1 MASDKLDAI
10 VRKLEKKQKILEQ
23 KIAIIKN
30 SFQNIEEQFREID
43 QEIHSEDLDEI
54 GLNKPKLSG
63 SNDFEDGSESNYLE
77 DDTESIESDDTE
89 STESNESTNES
100 PFIAKYSNPIKYPN
114 MDLATNINDY
124 IETLESIDSKIT
136 LYFCCF
142 SINTDSL
149 KPFVLYSVKSVKSAN
164 NIVQFPSMDV
174 DKTKDIDILSND
186 MIKEGT
192 YIGYIPHKKRPTNI
206 YMFYSVETP
215 DLLPGK
221 RATINELCHLKS
233 VDGIKTDPMLN
244 DMFSQ
249 NESLIYIHDEKI
261 GENLKVPFSGYLC
274 NVDENGKVVNVNYD
288 ADVDDAPLMDVDIF
302 KIGLEGEYYYLT
314 SRPIDQPTDR
324 FVIFPMNAIT
334 FDKSSSS
341 SSSSMVGASSSMVG
355 ASSSMVG
362 ASSSMVNDYSEYNS
376 VFYSS
381 NTYDIWAVSSI
392 KQISKI

>member
-1 MASDKLDAI
+1 MSSDKFDSI
-10 VRKLEKKQKILEQ
+10 VRKLEKKQEILEQ

-43 QEIHSEDLDEI
+43 QEIHSVSIDEI
-54 GLNKPKLSG
+54 GLNKPELSESIDEFTE
-63 SNDFEDGSESNYLE
+63 SNDD
-77 DDTESIESDDTE
+77 E
-89 STESNESTNES
+89 STESNDDESIESNDDESTESNKES

-114 MDLATNINDY
+114 IDLATNINDY
-124 IETLESIDSKIT
+124 IETIDSNDSKIT

-149 KPFVLYSVKSVKSAN
+149 KPFVLYSVKSAN

-174 DKTKDIDILSND
+174 DKTKDIDILSNN
-186 MIKEGT
+186 MITEGT
-192 YIGYIPHKKRPTNI
+192 YIGYLPHKKRPTNI

-221 RATINELCHLKS
+221 CATINELCHLKS

-249 NESLIYIHDEKI
+249 NESLIYIHDEKT

-288 ADVDDAPLMDVDIF
+288 ADVDDAPLMDTDIF

-314 SRPIDQPTDR
+314 SRPINQPTER
-324 FVIFPMNAIT
+324 FAIFPMNAIT
-334 FDKSSSS
+334 F
-341 SSSSMVGASSSMVG
+341 GASSSMVI
-355 ASSSMVG
+355 
-362 ASSSMVNDYSEYNS
+362 DYSEYNS
-376 VFYSS
+376 VFHSMD
-381 NTYDIWAVSSI
+381 TYDIWAVSSI

>member
-63 SNDFEDGSESNYLE
+63 SNDFEDGSESNDFEDGSESNYLE

-89 STESNESTNES
+89 STESTESTNES

-149 KPFVLYSVKSVKSAN
+149 KPFVLYSVKFDVFNVLYNFNNLYKS
-164 NIVQFPSMDV
+164 F
-174 DKTKDIDILSND
+174 
-186 MIKEGT
+186 
-192 YIGYIPHKKRPTNI
+192 IP
-206 YMFYSVETP
+206 
-215 DLLPGK
+215 
-221 RATINELCHLKS
+221 C
-233 VDGIKTDPMLN
+233 
-244 DMFSQ
+244 
-249 NESLIYIHDEKI
+249 
-261 GENLKVPFSGYLC
+261 
-274 NVDENGKVVNVNYD
+274 
-288 ADVDDAPLMDVDIF
+288 
-302 KIGLEGEYYYLT
+302 
-314 SRPIDQPTDR
+314 
-324 FVIFPMNAIT
+324 
-334 FDKSSSS
+334 
-341 SSSSMVGASSSMVG
+341 
-355 ASSSMVG
+355 
-362 ASSSMVNDYSEYNS
+362 
-376 VFYSS
+376 
-381 NTYDIWAVSSI
+381 SSI
-392 KQISKI
+392 FSFNLLI

>member
-149 KPFVLYSVKSVKSAN
+149 KPFVLYSVKSIKSAN

-221 RATINELCHLKS
+221 RATINELYHLKS

-341 SSSSMVGASSSMVG
+341 SSSSMV
-355 ASSSMVG
+355 
-362 ASSSMVNDYSEYNS
+362 NDYSEYNS

>member
-1 MASDKLDAI
+1 MSSDKLDSI
-10 VRKLEKKQKILEQ
+10 VRKLEKKQEILEQ

-43 QEIHSEDLDEI
+43 QEIHSVSIDEI
-54 GLNKPKLSG
+54 GLNKPELSESIDEFTE
-63 SNDFEDGSESNYLE
+63 SNDDESTKSN
-77 DDTESIESDDTE
+77 DDESTKSNDDESIESNDDE
-89 STESNESTNES
+89 STESNKES

-124 IETLESIDSKIT
+124 IETIDSNDSKIT

-174 DKTKDIDILSND
+174 DKTKDIDILSNNI
-186 MIKEGT
+186 IKEGT
-192 YIGYIPHKKRPTNI
+192 YIGYLPHKKRPTNI

-221 RATINELCHLKS
+221 CATINELCHLKS

-249 NESLIYIHDEKI
+249 NESLIYIHDEKT

-288 ADVDDAPLMDVDIF
+288 ADVDDAPLMDTDIF

-314 SRPIDQPTDR
+314 SRPINQTTDR
-324 FVIFPMNAIT
+324 FAIFPMNAIT
-334 FDKSSSS
+334 FDSASST
-341 SSSSMVGASSSMVG
+341 SSSMIGASSSMIG
-355 ASSSMVG
+355 ASSSMII
-362 ASSSMVNDYSEYNS
+362 DYSEYNS
-376 VFYSS
+376 VFHSMD
-381 NTYDIWAVSSI
+381 TYDIWAVSSI

>member
-10 VRKLEKKQKILEQ
+10 VRKLEKKQEILEQ

-63 SNDFEDGSESNYLE
+63 SNDLE
-77 DDTESIESDDTE
+77 DATESDDTE
-89 STESNESTNES
+89 STESTTESTESTESIESTES

-114 MDLATNINDY
+114 MDLAANINDY
-124 IETLESIDSKIT
+124 IETIDSDKTNIT

-142 SINTDSL
+142 SINTDSM
-149 KPFVLYSVKSVKSAN
+149 KPFVLYSVKSAN

-174 DKTKDIDILSND
+174 DKTKDINILSNN

-192 YIGYIPHKKRPTNI
+192 YIGYLPHKERPTNI
-206 YMFYSVETP
+206 YMFYSIETP

-221 RATINELCHLKS
+221 CATINELCHLKS

-249 NESLIYIHDEKI
+249 NESLIYIYDEKT
-261 GENLKVPFSGYLC
+261 GEKLEVPFSGYLC
-274 NVDENGKVVNVNYD
+274 NVDENGKVVNVNYN

-302 KIGLEGEYYYLT
+302 KIGLEGVYFFLT
-314 SRPIDQPTDR
+314 
-324 FVIFPMNAIT
+324 
-334 FDKSSSS
+334 
-341 SSSSMVGASSSMVG
+341 
-355 ASSSMVG
+355 
-362 ASSSMVNDYSEYNS
+362 Y
-376 VFYSS
+376 
-381 NTYDIWAVSSI
+381 
-392 KQISKI
+392 

>member
-1 MASDKLDAI
+1 MSSDKLDSI
-10 VRKLEKKQKILEQ
+10 VRKLEKKQEILEQ

-43 QEIHSEDLDEI
+43 QEIHSVSIDEI
-54 GLNKPKLSG
+54 GLNKPELSESIDEFTE
-63 SNDFEDGSESNYLE
+63 SNDD
-77 DDTESIESDDTE
+77 E
-89 STESNESTNES
+89 STESNDDESIESNDDESTESNKES

-114 MDLATNINDY
+114 IDLATNINDY
-124 IETLESIDSKIT
+124 IETIDSNDSKIT

-149 KPFVLYSVKSVKSAN
+149 KPFVLYSVKSAN

-174 DKTKDIDILSND
+174 DKTKDIDILSNN
-186 MIKEGT
+186 MITEGT
-192 YIGYIPHKKRPTNI
+192 YIGYLPHKKRPTNI

-221 RATINELCHLKS
+221 CATINELCHLKS

-249 NESLIYIHDEKI
+249 NESLIYIHDEKM

-288 ADVDDAPLMDVDIF
+288 ADVDDAPLMDTDIF

-314 SRPIDQPTDR
+314 SRPINQTTDR
-324 FVIFPMNAIT
+324 FAIFPMNAIT
-334 FDKSSSS
+334 FG
-341 SSSSMVGASSSMVG
+341 SSSSMIGASSSMIG
-355 ASSSMVG
+355 ASSSMII
-362 ASSSMVNDYSEYNS
+362 DYSEYNS
-376 VFYSS
+376 VFHSMD
-381 NTYDIWAVSSI
+381 TYDIWAVSSI